1 MESRRRILQRAFT
14 LIELLVV
21 IAIIAIL
28 AGLLLPALSRAK
40 EKTKRIACLSNVK
53 MQGLSFTMYADD
65 FGGVFPTA
73 DKTTSWNLEAL
84 YVMSSNQGIT
94 LLSYGLAGGRV
105 RQNAADFDRD
115 IKLAKVPTVWK
126 CPSRTDEP
134 RLFDEKGLLH
144 VDHFMI
150 LTGLSGPRFKGTF
163 SPAKSSDGIG
173 PLTADHTYVFPTAQ
187 YWSSNHGIKGPP
199 NSDRAN
205 TPAGHNQSFSD
216 GHAEWVHEKRFARA
230 TPTAKFP
237 KPLWSSGWPWDW
249 AWVEK

>member
-1 MESRRRILQRAFT
+1 M
-14 LIELLVV
+14 
-21 IAIIAIL
+21 
-28 AGLLLPALSRAK
+28 
-40 EKTKRIACLSNVK
+40 
-53 MQGLSFTMYADD
+53 
-65 FGGVFPTA
+65 
-73 DKTTSWNLEAL
+73 
-84 YVMSSNQGIT
+84 
-94 LLSYGLAGGRV
+94 
-105 RQNAADFDRD
+105 
-115 IKLAKVPTVWK
+115 PTVWK

-173 PLTADHTYVFPTAQ
+173 SLTADHTYIFPTAQ

-249 AWVEK
+249 SWVEK